1 MLPGGLNN
9 MAEAPK
15 MTEDQIAE
23 AINGAFTEGITS
35 IEVGERRIFL
45 NVTREI
51 LLPLCN
57 KMKDELGFEHVSSVT
72 GVDMKD
78 RFQVVYHISSYQ
90 NKVVTEITVDV
101 PRDKPEIESIT
112 PLWGGANWHEREAY
126 DMFGIIFKN
135 HPKLERLLL
144 EPDFQFFPLRKDY
157 NPGRRV
163 N

>member
-1 MLPGGLNN
+1 
-9 MAEAPK
+9 
-15 MTEDQIAE
+15 MTETVRMTEEQIAE
-23 AINGAFTEGITS
+23 AINGTFTEGITS

-45 NVTREI
+45 NVTKEI
-51 LLPLCN
+51 ILPLCQ
-57 KMKDELGFEHVSSVT
+57 KMKDDLGFEHVSCVT

-90 NKVVTEITVDV
+90 NKVVTEIVVDNLSH
-101 PRDKPEIESIT
+101 DKPEIESIT

-135 HPKLERLLL
+135 HPKLERLLM
-144 EPDFQFFPLRKDY
+144 EDDFQFFPMRKDF

-163 N
+163 A

>member
-1 MLPGGLNN
+1 

-15 MTEDQIAE
+15 MNEDQIAE
-23 AINGAFTEGITS
+23 AINGAFTEGIAS
-35 IEVGERRIFL
+35 IEVGERRIYL

-51 LLPLCN
+51 LLSLCN

-90 NKVVTEITVDV
+90 NKVVTEITVDL
-101 PRDKPEIESIT
+101 PRDKPEVESIT

-144 EPDFQFFPLRKDY
+144 EPDFEFFPLRKDY